1 MVLKMV
7 NPGIDD
13 QFYIMPKTIEIV
25 AIDLANLP
33 KNLARTQY
41 EYE

>member
-1 MVLKMV
+1 MINLTETLE
-7 NPGIDD
+7 
-13 QFYIMPKTIEIV
+13 TIEIV

-33 KNLARTQY
+33 KNLGRAWY